1 MTNNSKKWNDYQNNY
16 KKTNYVQKNVWL
28 DKEIASRLKEKLAKD
43 GLTFSFLV
51 KDAVNKY
58 LKGDK

>member
-1 MTNNSKKWNDYQNNY
+1 MNNNSKKWNDYQNNY
-16 KKTNYVQKNVWL
+16 KKANYVQKNVWL